1 MNFKS
6 LYFIILNLL
15 LSVIIVVTFTNSPQW
30 VMQRKSD
37 RYKFNERCMNRQKDE
52 LERFGVQPLRAV
64 VAVKNS
70 SLWLRCFEC
79 LHPDDA
85 DELEDKWKP
94 SPSAIGRRI
103 QSVLKFIKEKIA
115 QARKHKRRPTVIDE
129 LAKYYWQ
136 KIVEFNRTRIWKE
149 ASRTFDDKGRGLQEE
164 VMDFIDRIFAKDKDK
179 EAKKGQLRNM
189 FLGDHYELELRKL
202 TAEDHSGWY
211 RCVGERK
218 KKVDEEKGK
227 VTTITTTKKTSKIK
241 QVKTTKTPKTKKPMK
256 TKKPAVKATNKPK
269 VKRAA
274 NNKPNSKVKTTKNL
288 RSKTTKNLKSKT
300 TNKPKIKATSTKT
313 KTTRKPK
320 NTYLDIAQIQFV
332 DVIPTMKIRMV
343 HVENSEFSCA
353 NKSAILWNCDQ
364 SPPLEESEAQRKF
377 KNFSLSVD
385 LSKLLEVYGRA
396 TEWSQCNKCG
406 STRFGETRRTVQCYI
421 RRKPISQV
429 PDFSNYTKKELDVFI
444 LFGELPCLSSLVP
457 SKVFDVIKNLDLT
470 IVEEYTEC
478 RISCKDS
485 GINNKVAR
493 NVTLEEEGKIEV
505 VDVLEPG
512 EFTTDERLP
521 PLAPPIIRRT
531 IFATESQILLLDCSN
546 QDGHSLIW
554 RKNFEELN
562 NSHIFATNE
571 TKRVQLT
578 SHGELI
584 IHNIMAKDGG
594 YYSCT
599 GFPSGHILRTFRIIY
614 IAGDKT
620 KDFIEKVT
628 IVFRVILFFYLLIL
642 MIDLLSRHAP
652 NVLCF

>member
-202 TAEDHSGWY
+202 AAEDHSGWY

-227 VTTITTTKKTSKIK
+227 VTTITTTKKTSKTK

-300 TNKPKIKATSTKT
+300 TKKPKIKATS
-313 KTTRKPK
+313 TRKPK

-332 DVIPTMKIRMV
+332 DVIPTMKIRMLA
-343 HVENSEFSCA
+343 S
-353 NKSAILWNCDQ
+353 
-364 SPPLEESEAQRKF
+364 
-377 KNFSLSVD
+377 SLS
-385 LSKLLEVYGRA
+385 
-396 TEWSQCNKCG
+396 T
-406 STRFGETRRTVQCYI
+406 
-421 RRKPISQV
+421 P
-429 PDFSNYTKKELDVFI
+429 
-444 LFGELPCLSSLVP
+444 
-457 SKVFDVIKNLDLT
+457 
-470 IVEEYTEC
+470 
-478 RISCKDS
+478 
-485 GINNKVAR
+485 
-493 NVTLEEEGKIEV
+493 
-505 VDVLEPG
+505 
-512 EFTTDERLP
+512 
-521 PLAPPIIRRT
+521 
-531 IFATESQILLLDCSN
+531 
-546 QDGHSLIW
+546 
-554 RKNFEELN
+554 
-562 NSHIFATNE
+562 
-571 TKRVQLT
+571 
-578 SHGELI
+578 
-584 IHNIMAKDGG
+584 
-594 YYSCT
+594 
-599 GFPSGHILRTFRIIY
+599 
-614 IAGDKT
+614 
-620 KDFIEKVT
+620 
-628 IVFRVILFFYLLIL
+628 
-642 MIDLLSRHAP
+642 
-652 NVLCF
+652 

>member
-6 LYFIILNLL
+6 LCFIILTINLL
-15 LSVIIVVTFTNSPQW
+15 LNVIIVVTFTNSPQW

-136 KIVEFNRTRIWKE
+136 KSVESNRTRIWKN

-202 TAEDHSGWY
+202 AAEDHSGWY

-227 VTTITTTKKTSKIK
+227 VTTITTTKKTSKTK

-300 TNKPKIKATSTKT
+300 TKKPKIKATS
-313 KTTRKPK
+313 TRKPK

-364 SPPLEESEAQRKF
+364 SPPLEESEAQKKF
-377 KNFSLSVD
+377 KNFSLSAD

-429 PDFSNYTKKELDVFI
+429 PDFYNYTKKELDVFI

-554 RKNFEELN
+554 RKNLEELN

-594 YYSCT
+594 YYSCI

-652 NVLCF
+652 NV